1 MQQANW
7 ITYHLGKIKED
18 ISTADKFRQQQ
29 GFFHSGKNDF
39 QALPTQSD
47 VTVLL
52 KNCFAPLLDPSIRM
66 IKCEPDTP
74 ALYILREHLQY
85 DFPDSEYKLE
95 VYTPDLA
102 ADVDCE
108 SIDEDENELRA
119 FIHDNSSGNQN
130 KELKMNELQNAAT
143 GGKNQDRTRNS
154 VLRQMALLQS
164 MSLEQLR
171 EKWLDLYGEEP
182 PQYKK
187 QFLIKRLAYRIQE
200 LFYGGLSEQAKVHL
214 QQAAKEDPVATVNRR
229 IPEERKSNEAI
240 LPGTRLVRVWNDRRY
255 EVIVLADGYEFE
267 GRTFRSL
274 STVAREIT
282 GTRWNGKVFFG
293 LKKVYGRKAEGGSDA

>member
-1 MQQANW
+1 
-7 ITYHLGKIKED
+7 
-18 ISTADKFRQQQ
+18 
-29 GFFHSGKNDF
+29 
-39 QALPTQSD
+39 
-47 VTVLL
+47 
-52 KNCFAPLLDPSIRM
+52 
-66 IKCEPDTP
+66 
-74 ALYILREHLQY
+74 
-85 DFPDSEYKLE
+85 
-95 VYTPDLA
+95 
-102 ADVDCE
+102 
-108 SIDEDENELRA
+108 
-119 FIHDNSSGNQN
+119 
-130 KELKMNELQNAAT
+130 MNELQNAAT

-200 LFYGGLSEQAKVHL
+200 LFYGGLSEQAKVQL

-274 STVAREIT
+274 SAVAREIT

>member
-1 MQQANW
+1 
-7 ITYHLGKIKED
+7 
-18 ISTADKFRQQQ
+18 
-29 GFFHSGKNDF
+29 
-39 QALPTQSD
+39 
-47 VTVLL
+47 
-52 KNCFAPLLDPSIRM
+52 
-66 IKCEPDTP
+66 
-74 ALYILREHLQY
+74 
-85 DFPDSEYKLE
+85 
-95 VYTPDLA
+95 
-102 ADVDCE
+102 
-108 SIDEDENELRA
+108 
-119 FIHDNSSGNQN
+119 
-130 KELKMNELQNAAT
+130 MNELQNAAT

-200 LFYGGLSEQAKVHL
+200 LFYGGLSEQANVHL

-255 EVIVLADGYEFE
+255 EVTVLADGYEFE

-274 STVAREIT
+274 SAVAREIT